1 MLEDVKMFYVNYYLL
16 DKVSIVVVGNLLKKD
31 MVNIL
36 DFIGQWKGNFYEFV
50 DYSDF
55 FKYEEN

>member
-36 DFIGQWKGNFYEFV
+36 DFIG
-50 DYSDF
+50 
-55 FKYEEN
+55 